1 MARTLASRFGPRLIL
16 LLLAIV
22 VGIAI
27 FVALRAPAVPVDLAS
42 VTRGPLRVAVTDEG
56 ETRVRDV
63 YVVSAPIT
71 GRLLRI
77 DLKAGDP
84 VARGNTV
91 VARMVAADPAFL
103 NPREQ
108 AELTLKIRSLEDV
121 LAAAEARITEARAER
136 KLTASELERVRA
148 LSAKGFATKAS
159 LDRAR
164 AAADGARATVV
175 QAERA
180 AEAARHD
187 VGTARAGLIAPGQGG
202 TASDRPLLIRAPVSG
217 TVLRVPQESES
228 VAVAGQPLVEI
239 GDPANLEIVTD
250 LLSADAVR
258 VQPGASVAIEN
269 WGGAAPLEGKV
280 RRIEPYGFTKL
291 SALGVEEQRVNVL
304 IDIAEPRAVW
314 QRLGHGY
321 RVIVNIEEWS
331 SDDALRVPASA
342 LFRDGA
348 RWAVFVADGKRARL
362 RHLEIGRMNEEHA
375 QVINGLAAGDKV
387 IVHPSD
393 RVDDDV
399 RIEERGS

>member
-27 FVALRAPAVPVDLAS
+27 FVAVRAPAVPVDLAT
-42 VTRGPLRVAVTDEG
+42 VARGPLRVAVTDEG

-77 DLKAGDP
+77 DLEAGDP
-84 VARGNTV
+84 VARGKTV

-108 AELTLKIRSLEDV
+108 AELNLKIRSLEDAQ
-121 LAAAEARITEARAER
+121 AAADARITEARAER
-136 KLTASELERVRA
+136 RLTASELDRVRT

-164 AAADGARATVV
+164 AAADAARAAVV

-187 VGTARAGLIAPGQGG
+187 IETARAGLITPEQGG
-202 TASDRPLLIRAPVSG
+202 TTIDRPLLIRAPVSG

-239 GDPANLEIVTD
+239 GDPADLEIVTD

-258 VQPGASVAIEN
+258 VRPGASVAIEN
-269 WGGAAPLEGKV
+269 WGGATPLKGKV
-280 RRIEPYGFTKL
+280 RLIEPYGFTKL

-362 RHLEIGRMNEEHA
+362 RHVEIGRMNEEHA
-375 QVINGLAAGDKV
+375 QVIKGLAAGDKV

-399 RIEERGS
+399 RIDERRP